1 MKKLFAAASGIFGC
15 IPGISIMWTEL
26 GTPPGYGK
34 IFGGVIQAFGALAI
48 LLLFANKEKLKALQS
63 RKATLA
69 AILLAAASLIF
80 LVLYIQLLTV
90 SVVSHPIHGTVYYPL
105 WNSGHAQEMI
115 DRAGGRYAAVDRYGS
130 YPVNKAVHEAP
141 SYAVASVVTTVLLLL
156 VYQGIFTTLTLAF
169 GLMGLREDV
178 SQLEAGA
185 ATGAKE
191 EESLAPQALKKAAG
205 Q

>member
-48 LLLFANKEKLKALQS
+48 LLLFANKEKLRQLNS
-63 RKATLA
+63 RKATLV
-69 AILLAAASLIF
+69 AIVLASASLVF
-80 LVLYIQLLTV
+80 LILYIQLLTF
-90 SVVSHPIHGTVYYPL
+90 SVVSHPLHGTVYYPL
-105 WNSGHAQEMI
+105 WNTGHAQEMI
-115 DRAGGRYAAVDRYGS
+115 NRAGGRYAAVDHYGS
-130 YPVNKAVHEAP
+130 YPVNRAVHEAP
-141 SYAVASVVTTVLLLL
+141 SYAAASVATTILLLL

-169 GLMGLREDV
+169 GFLGLREDAA
-178 SQLEAGA
+178 QLEAGTA
-185 ATGAKE
+185 AGTE
-191 EESLAPQALKKAAG
+191 ETKSVAPQPLKKAAG

>member
-15 IPGISIMWTEL
+15 IPGISVMWTEL

-48 LLLFANKEKLKALQS
+48 LLLFANKEKLRRLNS
-63 RKATLA
+63 RKVTLV
-69 AILLAAASLIF
+69 AIVLASASLVF
-80 LVLYIQLLTV
+80 LILYIQLLTL

-115 DRAGGRYAAVDRYGS
+115 DRAGGRYAAVDHYGS
-130 YPVNKAVHEAP
+130 YPVSKAVHEAP
-141 SYAVASVVTTVLLLL
+141 SYALASVATTILLLL

-169 GLMGLREDV
+169 GVMGLREDAA
-178 SQLEAGA
+178 QLEAGA
-185 ATGAKE
+185 ATGTE
-191 EESLAPQALKKAAG
+191 ETNSVAPQSLKKAAG